1 MKKYAIVGLG
11 HRSAMFTSAI
21 MGRFSADAALV
32 GLCDTNQ
39 TRMDYYNRVFAAQH
53 GTPAIPTYRADAFDR
68 MIAERKPDAV
78 IVTSMDRTH
87 HEYINRAMRLGCDII
102 TEKPLTIDAEKC
114 QSIID
119 CQKETGRTV
128 TVTFNYRY
136 SPHSSKVK
144 ELLQAGAIG
153 QPLSIHFEWLL
164 DTRHG
169 ADYFRRWHRD
179 KANNGG
185 LMVHKSTHHFDLINW
200 WLASTPETVFGF
212 GRRAFYGRANA
223 EARGQTNTYARA
235 FGEPSAASD
244 PFAIHLEKDARL
256 KALYL
261 EAEHEDGYFRDQ
273 GVFGDGITTEDDYAL
288 AVRYASG
295 ATMTY
300 HLNAY
305 APWEGLRVMF
315 NGTRGRLELEWVESA
330 FNTLDDGR
338 TVEAEYAKEFGL
350 AAIPVERVLDPT
362 ITLQPLWGRPFR
374 VPLGR
379 YDRAGHGGGDER
391 LLSDLFSSQPEADPL
406 GRAAGLRD
414 GVASIL
420 TGIAAN
426 QSFAS
431 GLPLRADQL
440 VRFSGETRRGA
451 SLLVSVR
458 VEMRRGASPVPVRS

>member
-11 HRSAMFTSAI
+11 HRSAMFTSALLS
-21 MGRFSADAALV
+21 RFGAETSLV

-39 TRMDYYNRVFAAQH
+39 TRMDYYNARFETAYS
-53 GTPAIPTYRADAFDR
+53 TPAIPTYTAPDFDR
-68 MIAERKPDAV
+68 MIAEQKPDIV
-78 IVTSMDRTH
+78 IVTSMDCTH
-87 HEYINRAMRLGCDII
+87 HDYINRAMRLGCDVI

-114 QSIID
+114 QTIID
-119 CQKETGRTV
+119 TQKETGKNI

-144 ELLQAGAIG
+144 ELLQRGAIG
-153 QPLSIHFEWLL
+153 QVLSVHFEWLL

-179 KANNGG
+179 KLNNGG

-212 GRRAFYGRANA
+212 GQRAFYGKAHA

-235 FGEPSAASD
+235 FGSPAAVHD
-244 PFAIHLEKDARL
+244 PFAIHLEKDPHL
-256 KALYL
+256 KGLYL
-261 EAEHEDGYFRDQ
+261 EAEHEDHYYRDQ
-273 GVFGDGITTEDDYAL
+273 GVFSDGITTEDDYAL
-288 AVRYASG
+288 AVRYANG

-330 FNTLDDGR
+330 FNTLDNGAAIEQDYLR
-338 TVEAEYAKEFGL
+338 EFGL
-350 AAIPVERVLDPT
+350 EGATPVERVMDPT
-362 ITLQPLWGRPFR
+362 ITLQPLWGKPVR
-374 VPLGR
+374 VPLGS
-379 YDRAGHGGGDER
+379 YSKGGHGGGDER
-391 LLSDLFSSQPEADPL
+391 LLSDIFSAHPEPDPL
-406 GRAAGLRD
+406 GRAAGLKD

-426 QSFAS
+426 QSFAT
-431 GLPLRADQL
+431 GLPVRADQL
-440 VRFSGETRRGA
+440 VR
-451 SLLVSVR
+451 L
-458 VEMRRGASPVPVRS
+458 